1 MEKKFSLDEVNSLI
15 AKFKNKKKPKIISP
29 SPPEQ
34 PAMSVTT
41 SYQENGDLFGSSQK
55 NNIDDIFNKQ
65 QQEENQMNTIT
76 PVVIDNTYT
85 PQTNIINETPVQNE
99 ITYNNNNN
107 EILLN
112 QIQETP
118 SQSVIEDTNVN
129 MIFENPYTN
138 NEGIID
144 TPSRNT
150 EVDDIFQQQQPEP
163 TTINN
168 KRPQLQKPLV
178 SHPKRMT
185 KPFTPTITNKE
196 DNNTFPKTISS
207 NITHNIPQINQQST
221 SSTVKNIY
229 QTFSNEFKAKPAVFG
244 SDSLTQEIDKLDE
257 DYISSPEQPKQE
269 TTITSNII
277 TQQNFVN
284 KPTLPITNKI
294 PQSFPIENTPQL
306 SINTN
311 SCKSLFINGNIIS
324 SSYNNINI
332 IPLHYYSNE
341 INSMLDKEY
350 FPSTYS
356 QNYDYNTQLNL
367 LQSYINY
374 RQQTTN
380 RHNSINSY
388 IVIYFEYL
396 LLQALQKRQRTFSI
410 FSKDNFSS
418 KSSLIHYIKQ
428 FLSQNNKSTISLNLN
443 LQSSP
448 FSYDI
453 CNSSLEKL
461 ISQCK
466 QNITYESL
474 LLLSIIGSKRDI
486 SDIIHSILLQGEMKE
501 DNIYLYFYNLISSS
515 NELIL
520 NQIGTEEADL
530 IFKHFPMFILLILEL
545 YTKSN
550 EPFIMNL
557 LNKLLYLKSSKKN
570 FLHYVILTCFT
581 GQFNLNNEDEY
592 ALMFTSYLNH
602 SSLEKIFIADVF
614 TYIMFCFNDKL
625 PEIIR
630 NSSILLKFKY
640 VQLKLHTRHNDF
652 KVNDLGN
659 KIHENLTQFG
669 NYSNNVTFK
678 EYFNTLFPLTKSNE
692 TIYKDVSKKD
702 HTTNRVNTV
711 PSENNQKKEVKQ
723 NKGGGGGFFS
733 YVSSALGIGG
743 NDSNENKQQQTQ
755 QKVYTEEE
763 KRMMTEEERWAIEHP
778 GEPEYYY
785 DKTLRRYVLRGKI
798 YDDQEEVVQKKKMQ
812 EPVKAPPKA
821 KGMIKPKAQEDNLY
835 DNSSSNNIQS
845 NPQLSNPNIGGTQQI
860 SSNNMSG
867 NQQTTKVNNPFG
879 VRKPPPP
886 IQRKVQGPQTSSLTG
901 RYAVAYQK

>member
-34 PAMSVTT
+34 PSMSITT
-41 SYQENGDLFGSSQK
+41 NHQENEDLFGSLQN

-65 QQEENQMNTIT
+65 QQGENQINATT
-76 PVVIDNTYT
+76 PVLTDNSYT
-85 PQTNIINETPVQNE
+85 PQTNIINETLTQNVH
-99 ITYNNNNN
+99 NNSN
-107 EILLN
+107 EILVN
-112 QIQETP
+112 QIQETS
-118 SQSVIEDTNVN
+118 SQVVLEDTNVN
-129 MIFENPYTN
+129 MIFENPLN
-138 NEGIID
+138 NEGNID
-144 TPSRNT
+144 SHSPNK
-150 EVDDIFQQQQPEP
+150 EVDDIFQHQQPES
-163 TTINN
+163 TIINN
-168 KRPQLQKPLV
+168 KHSKQIQKPII
-178 SHPKRMT
+178 SPPKWIT
-185 KPFTPTITNKE
+185 KPIIPTIPKKE
-196 DNNTFPKTISS
+196 ENNIFPKQLLS
-207 NITHNIPQINQQST
+207 NITHNTPQINQQST
-221 SSTVKNIY
+221 STTVKNIY
-229 QTFSNEFKAKPAVFG
+229 QTFSNEFKAKPTVFG

-257 DYISSPEQPKQE
+257 DYNSSPEQPKKE
-269 TTITSNII
+269 TIITSNII
-277 TQQNFVN
+277 TQQNLVN
-284 KPTLPITNKI
+284 QPSLPMTNRI
-294 PQSFPIENTPQL
+294 PQSFPTESILQL
-306 SINTN
+306 SMNIN
-311 SCKSLFINGNIIS
+311 SCKPLFINGNIIS

-332 IPLHYYSNE
+332 IPLHSYSNE

-374 RQQTTN
+374 CHQITN

-388 IVIYFEYL
+388 IVIYLEYL
-396 LLQALQKRQRTFSI
+396 LLQALQKHQRTFSI
-410 FSKDNFSS
+410 FSKDNSSS
-418 KSSLIHYIKQ
+418 KLSLIHYIQQ
-428 FLSQNNKSTISLNLN
+428 FLSINNKSTISLNLN

-448 FSYDI
+448 ISYDI
-453 CNSSLEKL
+453 CNSSLEQL

-466 QNITYESL
+466 QNVTCESL
-474 LLLSIIGSKRDI
+474 LLLSIIGSKQDI
-486 SDIIHSILLQGEMKE
+486 SDIIHSILLQGEIKE
-501 DNIYLYFYNLISSS
+501 DNIYLYLYNLISSS
-515 NELIL
+515 NDLLL
-520 NQIGTEEADL
+520 NQIGTKEADL
-530 IFKHFPMFILLILEL
+530 IFKHFPVFILLILEL
-545 YTKSN
+545 FTTSN
-550 EPFIMNL
+550 EPVIKNL
-557 LNKLLYLKSSKKN
+557 MNKLLLLKSYKKN
-570 FLHYVILTCFT
+570 FLHYVILTFLT
-581 GQFNLNNEDEY
+581 GDFNINNENEY

-602 SSLEKIFIADVF
+602 PSLEKIFIADVF

-659 KIHENLTQFG
+659 KIHENIAQFG
-669 NYSNNVTFK
+669 NYSNNTTFK
-678 EYFNTLFPLTKSNE
+678 EYFNTLFPLAKSNE
-692 TIYKDVSKKD
+692 TIYKSASSKNN
-702 HTTNRVNTV
+702 TNNRVNTV
-711 PSENNQKKEVKQ
+711 PNESNQNKEVKQ
-723 NKGGGGGFFS
+723 NKGGGFFS

-743 NDSNENKQQQTQ
+743 KGNNDNKQQQTQ
-755 QKVYTEEE
+755 QRVYTEEE

-821 KGMIKPKAQEDNLY
+821 KNIIKPKTQEDNLY
-835 DNSSSNNIQS
+835 DNSSNKNIQS
-845 NPQLSNPNIGGTQQI
+845 NPQIINNNIGGNQQI
-860 SSNNMSG
+860 NNNNING

-879 VRKPPPP
+879 IRKPPPP